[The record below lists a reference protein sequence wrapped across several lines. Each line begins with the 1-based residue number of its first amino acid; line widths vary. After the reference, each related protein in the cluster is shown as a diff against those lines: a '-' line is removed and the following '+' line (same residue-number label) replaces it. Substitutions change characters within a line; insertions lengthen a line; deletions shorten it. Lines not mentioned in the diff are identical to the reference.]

1 MAHRTRAILAGIL
14 CLAALGLVSAESR
27 LAGAA
32 AFGCCPPGLAALIPP
47 RKSSAPTGSQVAARV
62 ASLRREERAHA
73 FVGEILGGNIPDF
86 LRRLRPVETSVA
98 GPLGVPVRAVLWVMP
113 DYLAVGSDEDF
124 VRVPLGL
131 PEALAVARRFG
142 FTLPTRKIVNAI
154 HEAAEAKVDPKPM
167 PAGPRMTSVAW
178 LLSHSH
184 AIDGQLR
191 RSPPGSLVSGVKKDV
206 VITPRLAAF
215 PGKEAIYG
223 WLRPDGTAIQPLS
236 TVHAEWY
243 ADYSHGV
250 RLVSDTVFVDGEAR
264 SVFDLLEDPSRVAL
278 LSDEGV
284 DGEARRL
291 LGRNP

>member
-32 AFGCCPPGLAALIPP
+32 VVGRCPPGLAALIP
-47 RKSSAPTGSQVAARV
+47 RRDSTAPTGSQVAARV
-62 ASLRREERAHA
+62 ASWSRAERAHA
-73 FVGEILGGNIPDF
+73 FVGEIFGGNIPEF
-86 LRRLRPVETSVA
+86 LRRLRPVETTVP
-98 GPLGVPVRAVLWVMP
+98 GPLGVPLRAVLWVMP

-131 PEALAVARRFG
+131 PEAIAVARRFG

-154 HEAAEAKVDPKPM
+154 HEVAEAKVDPKPM
-167 PAGPRMTSVAW
+167 AAGPRMTSVAW
-178 LLSHSH
+178 LLAHSLT
-184 AIDGQLR
+184 IDGQLR
-191 RSPPGSLVSGVKKDV
+191 HSPHGSLVSGVKKDV
-206 VITPRLAAF
+206 VITPRLAAS

-291 LGRNP
+291 LGLGP